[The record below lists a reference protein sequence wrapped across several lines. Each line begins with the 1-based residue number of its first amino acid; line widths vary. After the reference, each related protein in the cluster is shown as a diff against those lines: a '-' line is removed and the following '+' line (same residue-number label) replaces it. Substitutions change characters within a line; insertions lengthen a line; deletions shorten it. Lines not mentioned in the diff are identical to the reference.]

1 MDFFVNDNSHQFYK
15 NCSGFSHSKGTVMQC
30 TFLESKNIGI
40 FRDINFLMPDY
51 ELPQIKRVKLLKF
64 FVVKTLVSILQVLW
78 KIGVL
83 SRSALAFTFNFHF
96 NYHFPLS
103 RCGTEISLQK
113 KNFHFCL
120 KRKWK

>member
-51 ELPQIKRVKLLKF
+51 ELLQIKRVKLLKF
-64 FVVKTLVSILQVLW
+64 FVAKTLIRYLTLVLISFGNPPDIIRFYYSIFHDIIL
-78 KIGVL
+78 KT
-83 SRSALAFTFNFHF
+83 SYYDHYKFFNWLIKVKSFHF
-96 NYHFPLS
+96 LN
-103 RCGTEISLQK
+103 
-113 KNFHFCL
+113 
-120 KRKWK
+120 

>member
-1 MDFFVNDNSHQFYK
+1 MSEQNCGFFVNDNSHQFYK

-64 FVVKTLVSILQVLW
+64 FVGKTLYVFLP
-78 KIGVL
+78 KKATRG
-83 SRSALAFTFNFHF
+83 RYKALLIEKNNNFF
-96 NYHFPLS
+96 LKFFFL
-103 RCGTEISLQK
+103 
-113 KNFHFCL
+113 KNLFSVDL
-120 KRKWK
+120 

>member
-1 MDFFVNDNSHQFYK
+1 MSEQNCGFFVNDNSYQFYK

-64 FVVKTLVSILQVLW
+64 FVAKTLFTKQTKMCIRSIC
-78 KIGVL
+78 IPTDPDT
-83 SRSALAFTFNFHF
+83 AN
-96 NYHFPLS
+96 
-103 RCGTEISLQK
+103 
-113 KNFHFCL
+113 
-120 KRKWK
+120 